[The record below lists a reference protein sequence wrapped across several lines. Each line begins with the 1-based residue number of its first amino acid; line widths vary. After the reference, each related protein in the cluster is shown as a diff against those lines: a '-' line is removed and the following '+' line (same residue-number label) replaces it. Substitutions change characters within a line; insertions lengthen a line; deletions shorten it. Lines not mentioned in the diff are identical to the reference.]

1 MNNLQTSRNLVVA
14 NIIDRW
20 KKMTI
25 TSDPMFGM
33 VMENKKICLELI
45 RRALPHLKI
54 SEIIQLTTQ
63 KDINIVASRR
73 VRYDV
78 YVRDDEGRII
88 VIEMQVANKDNLPF
102 RLRYYQEQ
110 IDHGLIRPGDDY
122 QILAEHPTYI
132 VMFCDFD
139 YYGLGWARYN
149 FELCCTR
156 NPKLK
161 FGDQRTIVIFNA
173 LAKKFDQNDQTIKSF
188 LDLMRKQVDNKD
200 RFISQIQSEITKVK
214 QDPERRAGFMKY
226 ELDLMDAKREARKE
240 GQNLATNNAIKEF
253 VINFKDL
260 GLNEQDI
267 QQRLM
272 KSFNLSSA
280 EAKQALQANKSIHK

>member
-132 VMFCDFD
+132 IMFCDFD

-173 LAKKFDQNDQTIKSF
+173 LAKNSTKMT
-188 LDLMRKQVDNKD
+188 KQL
-200 RFISQIQSEITKVK
+200 KVS
-214 QDPERRAGFMKY
+214 
-226 ELDLMDAKREARKE
+226 L
-240 GQNLATNNAIKEF
+240 T
-253 VINFKDL
+253 
-260 GLNEQDI
+260 
-267 QQRLM
+267 
-272 KSFNLSSA
+272 
-280 EAKQALQANKSIHK
+280 